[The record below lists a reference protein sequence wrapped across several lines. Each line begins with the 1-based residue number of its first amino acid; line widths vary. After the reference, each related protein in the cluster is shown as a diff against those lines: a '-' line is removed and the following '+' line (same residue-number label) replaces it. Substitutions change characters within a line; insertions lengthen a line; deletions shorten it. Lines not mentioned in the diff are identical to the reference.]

1 MEAKEAY
8 AQLLGHWPKD
18 NDCGAYRSGMKDKV
32 ELKHFVGG
40 EIDSENLAENFKMS
54 ARTDRQVFGKPLH
67 DAKD

>member
-1 MEAKEAY
+1 
-8 AQLLGHWPKD
+8 
-18 NDCGAYRSGMKDKV
+18 MKDKV